1 MRLSFMQKSY
11 PIRQDSGTNRR
22 PSHPK
27 VGGSGV
33 LVLVAVVQVRIMR
46 MLVHHPRV
54 LVRVAM
60 RLAGRIVR
68 CMGVLVVGV
77 VHVPVLMRERLMH
90 VLVVMR
96 LREMQIDPD
105 PHQHRSTDEGQ
116 GRRLAEQRERQ
127 SSTDEGG
134 RREISAGA
142 SSSQMAK
149 ARHKQHQTDAIA
161 EKADGCRG
169 GKSYG
174 ARQCAAA
181 GERQSEI

>member
-11 PIRQDSGTNRR
+11 PIRQDSSTNRR

-54 LVRVAM
+54 LVRVLVRVAM

-68 CMGVLVVGV
+68 RMGVLVVGV
-77 VHVPVLMRERLMH
+77 VHVPVLVRERLMH

-105 PHQHRSTDEGQ
+105 P
-116 GRRLAEQRERQ
+116 
-127 SSTDEGG
+127 
-134 RREISAGA
+134 
-142 SSSQMAK
+142 
-149 ARHKQHQTDAIA
+149 
-161 EKADGCRG
+161 
-169 GKSYG
+169 
-174 ARQCAAA
+174 
-181 GERQSEI
+181 